1 MGKKRETVRKGTS
14 RKSLNKASKQTKL
27 NNIVLKKFGF

>member
-1 MGKKRETVRKGTS
+1 MGKKRETVRPGTS
-14 RKSLNKASKQTKL
+14 QKSLKKTSKQTKL